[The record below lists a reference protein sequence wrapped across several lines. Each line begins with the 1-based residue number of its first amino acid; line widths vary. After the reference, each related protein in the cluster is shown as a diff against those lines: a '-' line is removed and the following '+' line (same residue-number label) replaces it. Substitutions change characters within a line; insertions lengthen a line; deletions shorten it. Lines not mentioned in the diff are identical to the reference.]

1 MEDYNQSKE
10 ESRKYLKLA
19 DHILYNTYPLLS
31 DPKLLLK
38 AMDNIFLS
46 ITNTI
51 SALLF
56 YEKFNNRITEFDNTF
71 ETKIDLFRKKCLL
84 HHNFDP
90 NYIKLILDVKE
101 IIVQHRKS
109 PVEFV
114 KKNKFVIC
122 SNDYKMKTIT
132 DNDVKNY
139 LKKAKA
145 FYGRIDNILLKG

>member
-1 MEDYNQSKE
+1 MEDYNKSKE
-10 ESRKYLKLA
+10 EARKYLKLA

-38 AMDNIFLS
+38 VMDNIFLS

-56 YEKFNNRITEFDNTF
+56 YEKLNKRITEFDNTF
-71 ETKIDLFRKKCLL
+71 ETKIDLFRKKCLV

-145 FYGRIDNILLKG
+145 FYGRIDNILLRG